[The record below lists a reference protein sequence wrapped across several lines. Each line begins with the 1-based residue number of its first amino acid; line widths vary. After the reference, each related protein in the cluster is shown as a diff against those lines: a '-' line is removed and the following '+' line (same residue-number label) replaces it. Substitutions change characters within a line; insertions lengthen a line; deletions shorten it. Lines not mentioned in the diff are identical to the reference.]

1 MGKSMTKFYVDG
13 TAALKPKRHSQSLD
27 NSTFVA
33 FKGSSR
39 HDRTRLQRNQAA
51 KPASAP
57 HAKTVLQDVL
67 ERSEMA
73 CSLLTEDVKGVSYG
87 LFTSGNIASIST
99 ACAIIAILSIAFG
112 A

>member
-13 TAALKPKRHSQSLD
+13 TAALKPKRYSQSLD
-27 NSTFVA
+27 SGTFVA
-33 FKGSSR
+33 FKGSSQ
-39 HDRTRLQRNQAA
+39 HNRTRLQRNQAESGSDPRA
-51 KPASAP
+51 KSI
-57 HAKTVLQDVL
+57 LQDVL

-87 LFTSGNIASIST
+87 LFTPSNIASIST
-99 ACAIIAILSIAFG
+99 ACAIIAIISIAIG

>member
-13 TAALKPKRHSQSLD
+13 TAALKPKRYSQSLD
-27 NSTFVA
+27 DSSFVA
-33 FKGSSR
+33 FRGSSQHSHMR
-39 HDRTRLQRNQAA
+39 PQRNQV
-51 KPASAP
+51 KSGSAP
-57 HAKTVLQDVL
+57 HAKSILQDVL

-87 LFTSGNIASIST
+87 RLTSGNIVSIST
-99 ACAIIAILSIAFG
+99 ACAIIAIISIAFG